1 MLYHVEKNTIIV
13 ILHKIKDV
21 HNQNVKM
28 HFNIINMEA
37 ILHYFINME
46 QKINNVINNVLEFMH
61 YQIKDI
67 FVMIHVDFIKI
78 QQNHIVNVHKIIQH
92 VHLLLNMV

>member
-1 MLYHVEKNTIIV
+1 MEKNTIIV
-13 ILHKIKDV
+13 ILQKIKDV